1 MQICMKATAEQLAS
15 LKVRIAEADA
25 REGLSR
31 AEIGRLSKV
40 HPSQVGRICSGEFKT
55 ISNNVVQVCKVLGLN
70 LETVTAPATKA
81 DASWSRLEA
90 SVRGIWDNTDRK
102 RTRRVGKE
110 GVSTGKIRGAPV

>member
-1 MQICMKATAEQLAS
+1 MLISDWSSDVCSSDL
-15 LKVRIAEADA
+15 DA

-90 SVRGIWDNTDRK
+90 SVRGIWDNTP
-102 RTRRVGKE
+102 E
-110 GVSTGKIRGAPV
+110 GAEKIARMLDTIGQLRAG

>member
-40 HPSQVGRICSGEFKT
+40 HPSKVGRICSGEFKT
-55 ISNNVVQVCKVLGLN
+55 ISNNVVKVCKVLGLN
-70 LETVTAPATKA
+70 LENVTATATKA
-81 DASWSRLEA
+81 AANWSRLAARGRGLMEA
-90 SVRGIWDNTDRK
+90 REGVGK
-102 RTRRVGKE
+102 GRRVNG
-110 GVSTGKIRGAPV
+110 RA